1 MFELMMRIWSNF
13 QNLEPRVKSALWFL
27 LSTSIIG
34 AMIYF
39 ADLSRFIAAINQA
52 KLIILLPA
60 FVLGLSVFLI
70 WAFTWYS
77 FFEKMRLGITYW
89 KALKLF
95 MAGNFLNSVTP
106 LGQFG
111 GEPFM
116 AYIISENTEAS
127 KEKAFSTVLSA
138 DIVNAVP
145 MFTFVLGG
153 SAYMLLFGSSVN
165 QMVIETLYIAILTTV
180 IGGGV
185 VYLLWFE
192 TGKIEGGIL
201 RVLEFVSNL
210 IGRGELLV
218 KKAEKSLNKIEESFA
233 TVGESPIHLVRTA
246 VIAHLGF
253 ILQLFC
259 LYLILLSVGHPTN
272 FTPLYFVITLSA
284 FGNFSPTPGG
294 SGTFEAIMAGLLT
307 VFVTID
313 FATALVVSILF
324 RLTTY
329 WPGLII
335 GYLSLNSLENGGKR

>member
-1 MFELMMRIWSNF
+1 MFEQIKQVWSKF
-13 QNLEPRVKSALWFL
+13 QNAEPRVKSALWFL
-27 LSTSIIG
+27 LSTAIIG

-39 ADLSRFIAAINQA
+39 ADFSRFVSAVNHA
-52 KLIILLPA
+52 KISVLIPA
-60 FVLGLSVFLI
+60 FALGLSVFSI

-77 FFEKMRLGITYW
+77 FFEKMGLNISYQKSLR
-89 KALKLF
+89 LF

-145 MFTFVLGG
+145 MFTFILGG
-153 SAYMLLFGSSVN
+153 SAYLMIFGASVN
-165 QMVIETLYIAILTTV
+165 QMVIETLYVAILTTV
-180 IGGGV
+180 IGGGI

-201 RVLEFVSNL
+201 RFLEKTSDL
-210 IGRGELLV
+210 LGRGKGIV
-218 KKAEKSLNKIEESFA
+218 DKAEKSLNKVEESFS

-246 VIAHLGF
+246 VVAHLGF
-253 ILQLFC
+253 IFQLFC

-307 VFVTID
+307 VFISID
-313 FATALVVSILF
+313 FATALVVAILF

-335 GYLSLNSLENGGKR
+335 GYLSLNSLESGGS